1 MLLYLAI
8 MDPEISSYVEDD
20 DFDIFGI
27 DSIPTN
33 VMEDL
38 SNNFRLVQRPSS
50 LELKRHESMEF
61 SERLNLDMLI
71 DSML

>member
-1 MLLYLAI
+1 

-27 DSIPTN
+27 NSIPTN

-38 SNNFRLVQRPSS
+38 SNNFRLVQRPS
-50 LELKRHESMEF
+50 LEIKRHESMEF

>member
-1 MLLYLAI
+1 

-27 DSIPTN
+27 NSIPTN

-50 LELKRHESMEF
+50 L
-61 SERLNLDMLI
+61 
-71 DSML
+71 